1 MFSRDRKTLLAE
13 WWWTVDREMLAAL
26 TLLIGIGMVLSFA
39 ASPAVA
45 IRHGFDEW
53 HFVIRHAGFAI
64 AAIGVMIAVSLLPP
78 RWVRIAALL
87 TLFASIGL
95 LALTLVYGTEVN
107 GSKRWVSVLG
117 QSIQPSEFAKP
128 AFAIIAAWLMS
139 ERMKRNDV
147 PGHTIAV
154 LLLGTIVGFLVLQP
168 DVGQTALMVLT
179 WATLLFIAGI
189 SWWMILALGAAA
201 LALLT
206 GAYML
211 FPHVSRRIDAF
222 LQPGTG
228 DTYQVDMA
236 LKSLIE
242 GGWFGRGPGEAVANR
257 ALPDAH
263 ADFVFSAAAGEFGIL
278 FCLALVLVIMFVAVR
293 GLMRAQN
300 LPDMFSRLAVSALAL
315 QFGLQ
320 SAINLAV
327 NINLIPPKGMTL
339 PFVSYGGTS
348 MLAVAFGM
356 GVLLSLT
363 RRKPQEAI
371 ATGLP
376 LEREALRHEAV

>member
-1 MFSRDRKTLLAE
+1 MFSRDRKTPLAE

-26 TLLIGIGMVLSFA
+26 FILMAVGIVMSFA

-45 IRHGFDEW
+45 VRLGLDQW
-53 HFVIRHAGFAI
+53 HFIVRHMLFAI
-64 AAIGVMIAVSLLPP
+64 PAVAVMIGASLLTA
-78 RWVRIAALL
+78 RQARLAALVIL
-87 TLFASIGL
+87 LASIGL
-95 LALTLVYGTEVN
+95 LALTLLYGTEVN
-107 GSKRWVSVLG
+107 GSKRWVG
-117 QSIQPSEFAKP
+117 FAGFSIQPSEFAKP
-128 AFAIIAAWLMS
+128 AFAVIAAWLMA
-139 ERMKRNDV
+139 ERMNRRDV
-147 PGHTIAV
+147 PGHAIAV
-154 LLLGTIVGFLVLQP
+154 VLLAVIVGFLVVQP

-179 WATLLFIAGI
+179 WASLLFIAGI
-189 SWWMILALGAAA
+189 SWWLIFILAGTAAA
-201 LALLT
+201 GITA
-206 GAYML
+206 AYLL

-222 LQPGTG
+222 MSPGTG
-228 DTYQVDMA
+228 DTYQVDKA
-236 LKSLIE
+236 LQSLIE

-257 ALPDAH
+257 SLPDAH

-278 FCLALVLVIMFVAVR
+278 FCLALVLVIGFVSVR
-293 GLMRAQN
+293 GLIRAQG
-300 LPDMFSRLAVSALAL
+300 LADMFSRLAVSALAL

>member
-95 LALTLVYGTEVN
+95 LALTLVHGTEVN
-107 GSKRWVSVLG
+107 GSKRWVSLLG

-376 LEREALRHEAV
+376 LEREALRHEAA

>member
-1 MFSRDRKTLLAE
+1 MFSRENRTPLAE
-13 WWWTVDREMLAAL
+13 WWWTVDRELLAAL
-26 TLLIGIGMVLSFA
+26 LILMGVGIVMSFA

-45 IRHGFDEW
+45 VRLGYDEW
-53 HFVIRHAGFAI
+53 HFIVRHVLFVIPAVA
-64 AAIGVMIAVSLLPP
+64 VMIGASLMTP
-78 RWVRIAALL
+78 RQARLAALAIL
-87 TLFASIGL
+87 LISIVL
-95 LALTLVYGTEVN
+95 LGLTLVHGTEVN
-107 GSKRWVSVLG
+107 GSKRWVGYAGLTV
-117 QSIQPSEFAKP
+117 QPSEFAKP
-128 AFAIIAAWLMS
+128 AFAVIAAWLMA
-139 ERMKRNDV
+139 ERMKRGDV
-147 PGHTIAV
+147 PGHLIAV
-154 LLLGTIVGFLVLQP
+154 ILLVVIAGLLILQP
-168 DVGQTALMVLT
+168 DVGQTALILLT
-179 WATLLFIAGI
+179 WAALLFISGI
-189 SWWMILALGAAA
+189 SWWIIGLLAGTAGAGFTAA
-201 LALLT
+201 
-206 GAYML
+206 YVL

-222 LQPGTG
+222 LSPESG
-228 DTYQVDMA
+228 DTYQVDKA
-236 LKSLIE
+236 LQSLIE

-278 FCLALVLVIMFVAVR
+278 FCLALVAVIGFVVVR
-293 GLMRAQN
+293 GLMRAQA
-300 LPDMFSRLAVSALAL
+300 LPDLFARLAASALAL

-376 LEREALRHEAV
+376 LDREALRHEAA

>member
-26 TLLIGIGMVLSFA
+26 VLLIGIGMVLSFA

-64 AAIGVMIAVSLLPP
+64 AAIALMVAVSLLPP
-78 RWVRIAALL
+78 RWVRIVALL
-87 TLFASIGL
+87 TLLASIGL

-107 GSKRWVSVLG
+107 GSKRWVSIFG

-139 ERMKRNDV
+139 ERMKRSDV

-154 LLLGTIVGFLVLQP
+154 LLLCAVVGFLVMQP
-168 DVGQTALMVLT
+168 DVGQTALMILT
-179 WATLLFIAGI
+179 WASLLFIAGI
-189 SWWMILALGAAA
+189 SWWVILALGAAA
-201 LALLT
+201 LALLS
-206 GAYML
+206 GAYVL

-228 DTYQVDMA
+228 DTYQVDKA
-236 LKSLIE
+236 LSSLIE

-293 GLMRAQN
+293 GLMRAQS
-300 LPDMFSRLAVSALAL
+300 LPDMFARLAVSALAL

-327 NINLIPPKGMTL
+327 NINLIPPQGMTL

-348 MLAVAFGM
+348 MLAVALGM

-376 LEREALRHEAV
+376 LEREALRHEAA

>member
-1 MFSRDRKTLLAE
+1 MFSRENRTPLAE
-13 WWWTVDREMLAAL
+13 WWWTVDRELLSA
-26 TLLIGIGMVLSFA
+26 LLILLGVGIVMSFA

-45 IRHGFDEW
+45 VRLGYDEW
-53 HFVIRHAGFAI
+53 HFIVRHVLFVIPAVA
-64 AAIGVMIAVSLLPP
+64 VMIGASLMTP
-78 RWVRIAALL
+78 RQARLAALAILVVSIVLLGL
-87 TLFASIGL
+87 TLL
-95 LALTLVYGTEVN
+95 HGTEVN
-107 GSKRWVSVLG
+107 GSKRWVGYGGITV
-117 QSIQPSEFAKP
+117 QPSEFAKP
-128 AFAIIAAWLMS
+128 AFAVIAAWLMA
-139 ERMKRNDV
+139 ERMKRGDV
-147 PGHTIAV
+147 PGHLIAIA
-154 LLLGTIVGFLVLQP
+154 LLVTIVGLLVLQP
-168 DVGQTALMVLT
+168 DVGQTALVLLT
-179 WATLLFIAGI
+179 WAALLFIAGI
-189 SWWMILALGAAA
+189 SWWIIGLLAGTAAVGFSA
-201 LALLT
+201 
-206 GAYML
+206 AYVL

-222 LQPGTG
+222 LSPESG
-228 DTYQVDMA
+228 DTYQVDKA
-236 LKSLIE
+236 LQSLIE

-278 FCLALVLVIMFVAVR
+278 FCLAMVAVIGFVVVR
-293 GLMRAQN
+293 GLMRAQV
-300 LPDMFSRLAVSALAL
+300 LPDLFARLAASALAL

-363 RRKPQEAI
+363 RRVPQEAI

-376 LEREALRHEAV
+376 LEREALRHEAA

>member
-1 MFSRDRKTLLAE
+1 MFSRDRKTPLAE

-26 TLLIGIGMVLSFA
+26 FILMAVGIVMSFA

-45 IRHGFDEW
+45 VRLGLDQW
-53 HFVIRHAGFAI
+53 HFIVRHMLFAVP
-64 AAIGVMIAVSLLPP
+64 AVAVTIGASLLTA
-78 RWVRIAALL
+78 RQARLAALVIL
-87 TLFASIGL
+87 LVSIGL
-95 LALTLVYGTEVN
+95 LALTLLYGTEVN
-107 GSKRWVSVLG
+107 GSKRWVG
-117 QSIQPSEFAKP
+117 FAGFSIQPSEFAKP
-128 AFAIIAAWLMS
+128 AFAVIAAWLMA
-139 ERMKRNDV
+139 ERMNRRDV
-147 PGHTIAV
+147 PGHAIVVV
-154 LLLGTIVGFLVLQP
+154 LLAVIVGFLVVQP

-179 WATLLFIAGI
+179 WASLLFIAGI
-189 SWWMILALGAAA
+189 SWWLIFILAGTAAA
-201 LALLT
+201 GITA
-206 GAYML
+206 AYLL

-222 LQPGTG
+222 MSPGTG
-228 DTYQVDMA
+228 DTYQVDKA
-236 LKSLIE
+236 LQSLIE

-257 ALPDAH
+257 SLPDAH

-278 FCLALVLVIMFVAVR
+278 FCLALVLVIGFVSVR
-293 GLMRAQN
+293 GLIRAQG

>member
-26 TLLIGIGMVLSFA
+26 VLLIGIGMVLSFA

-64 AAIGVMIAVSLLPP
+64 AAIGVMVAVSLLPP
-78 RWVRIAALL
+78 RWVRIVALL
-87 TLFASIGL
+87 TLLASIGL

-107 GSKRWVSVLG
+107 GSKRWVSIFG

-139 ERMKRNDV
+139 ERMKRSDV

-154 LLLGTIVGFLVLQP
+154 LLLGAVVGFLVLQP
-168 DVGQTALMVLT
+168 DVGQTALMILT
-179 WATLLFIAGI
+179 WASLLFIAGI
-189 SWWMILALGAAA
+189 SWWVILALMAAA
-201 LALLT
+201 AAGT
-206 GAYML
+206 TVAYML

-228 DTYQVDMA
+228 DTYQVDKA
-236 LKSLIE
+236 LSSLIE

-293 GLMRAQN
+293 GLMRAQS
-300 LPDMFSRLAVSALAL
+300 LPDMFARLAVSALAL

-348 MLAVAFGM
+348 MLAVALGM

-376 LEREALRHEAV
+376 LEREALRHEAA

>member
-154 LLLGTIVGFLVLQP
+154 LLLGAIVGFLVLQP

-376 LEREALRHEAV
+376 LEREALRHEAA

>member
-201 LALLT
+201 MALLT

-376 LEREALRHEAV
+376 LEREALRHEAA